1 MDLSTKISGLPA
13 DDCEVSD
20 ELMPFDANTPSSSP
34 SQSQPNN
41 YLWSDE
47 KLQILNEHKVYHDS
61 MSYYLTNLVNN
72 GPDIDMPVPKPPKSK
87 LQSLF
92 SPKLKPE
99 QHLIGLE
106 LHEYLKT
113 CLVNTKVDINVRPW
127 TPTSLENIKATL
139 QDGYHILKQHNARLF
154 NHYLLYGQALNSAF
168 DYFSI
173 AKSRAEV
180 PHDMTWAKWLKDNIG
195 ISNSYA
201 KQLRNIATSFGSYK
215 QFSYLGISF
224 KEFTK
229 RKEHIRLM
237 FSEHPELTSFWRKD
251 TPP

>member
-1 MDLSTKISGLPA
+1 MDLSTKISGPPA
-13 DDCEVSD
+13 DDYEVSD
-20 ELMPFDANTPSSSP
+20 EPMPFDANTPSSSP
-34 SQSQPNN
+34 RQPNN

-47 KLQILNEHKVYHDS
+47 KLKILNEHKVYHDS
-61 MSYYLTNLVNN
+61 MSYYLTNLFNT

-92 SPKLKPE
+92 GPKLKPK

-113 CLVNTKVDINVRPW
+113 CLVNTNVDINVRPL
-127 TPTSLENIKATL
+127 TFTSLENIKATL

-154 NHYLLYGQALNSAF
+154 NHYLLYGQALNLAF

-173 AKSRAEV
+173 AKLRAEV

-195 ISNSYA
+195 ISDSYA

-215 QFSYLGISF
+215 QFYYLGISF